1 VRDGSHFSDKDGS
14 SAQKTRIIQ
23 VTHLD
28 TENDYLESEENG
40 REEASSGRKLTM
52 TDASLFP
59 EVTTVDL
66 EDVKVQEFDAGSF
79 AEIQESSQVS
89 RYQNDLKML
98 REFVD
103 EL

>member
-1 VRDGSHFSDKDGS
+1 
-14 SAQKTRIIQ
+14 
-23 VTHLD
+23 
-28 TENDYLESEENG
+28 
-40 REEASSGRKLTM
+40 M